1 MSVETLEKL
10 ISKFDLDEDK
20 FNRIKEKVEKIT
32 KVLEDNGVVF
42 QEHFQVGYYSHMIS
56 LVKRLEENEEMIPF
70 GEEVL
75 NEIGLESMDL
85 SHRVLKPLFVEYN
98 RELDRSEAILVAIHI
113 QTAKNT
119 MEGGE

>member
-1 MSVETLEKL
+1 METLEKL

-20 FNRIKEKVEKIT
+20 FNRIKEKIEKIT
-32 KVLEDNGVVF
+32 KELEDNKIVF
-42 QEHFQVGYYSHMIS
+42 QEHFLVGYYSHMIS

-70 GEEVL
+70 GEDVL
-75 NEIGLESMDL
+75 NEIELESMDL
-85 SHRVLKPLFVEYN
+85 SYNVLRPLFGEYN
-98 RELDRSEAILVAIHI
+98 REIDRFEAILVAIHI